1 MKIKELDINGLDRK
15 WFLIENYR
23 ELKRINKL
31 FKFKKSKYPVVG
43 YSYID
48 HDEGISMRIL
58 GNIKY
63 ENKEIVLDKK
73 EIDERID
80 IIRYSEMEKLDV
92 REIETDVLRK
102 IKYIDDVE
110 EEMDKYYDNNSVLA
124 LRKEHLLDEFR
135 DPINPDD
142 VQFLIVSKLYP
153 NGEIIWGKLEDK
165 EDDKYIA
172 KVIVEP
178 NQDYGIK
185 LNDMIELKYVER
197 EVYKG
202 LVFIKK
208 HF

>member
-1 MKIKELDINGLDRK
+1 MDISVLDRK

-23 ELKRINKL
+23 EIKKLNKL

-48 HDEGISMRIL
+48 HDEGLSMRII

-63 ENKEIVLDKK
+63 INKELMLDKD
-73 EIDERID
+73 EIDKRID
-80 IIRYSEMEKLDV
+80 IIRYSEMEKLNV

-110 EEMDKYYDNNSVLA
+110 EEMDKFYDNNTVLE
-124 LRKEHLLDEFR
+124 LRKEHILDEYR
-135 DPINPDD
+135 DKINPDD

-172 KVIVEP
+172 KVIVAP

-185 LNDMIELKYVER
+185 EGDLVELKYVER

>member
-23 ELKRINKL
+23 ELKRLNKL
-31 FKFKKSKYPVVG
+31 FKFKKSRFPVVG

-63 ENKEIVLDKK
+63 ENKSLVLDKK
-73 EIDERID
+73 EIDDRLD
-80 IIRYSEMEKLDV
+80 IIRYSEMEKLNV
-92 REIETDVLRK
+92 REIEPDILRK

-110 EEMDKYYDNNSVLA
+110 EEMDKYYENNTVLS
-124 LRKEHLLDEFR
+124 LRKEHILDECR
-135 DPINPDD
+135 DPLNPDD

-165 EDDKYIA
+165 DEDKYIA
-172 KVIVEP
+172 KIIVEP

-185 LNDMIELKYVER
+185 ENDMVELKYVER